1 MKLSADNW
9 LFLVIVAVC
18 GIFGWMLDTADV
30 SDQERNEMLN
40 DEELWP

>member
-9 LFLVIVAVC
+9 LFLFMVALF
-18 GIFGWMLDTADV
+18 GILGWMLDTAGV
-30 SDQERNEMLN
+30 SDQDREEMLN